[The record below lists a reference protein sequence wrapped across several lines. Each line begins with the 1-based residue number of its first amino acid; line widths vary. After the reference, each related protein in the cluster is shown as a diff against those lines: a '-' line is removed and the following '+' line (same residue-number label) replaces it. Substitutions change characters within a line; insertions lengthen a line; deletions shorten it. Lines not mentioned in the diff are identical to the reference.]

1 MKRLFDVAAAGLGLI
16 LVSPLLLITAAL
28 VRVSSP
34 GPVLFRQTRVGR
46 GGELFTLLK
55 FRTMYTDAEQRGGQ
69 LTVGRDPRVTR
80 IGHYL
85 RASKLDEL
93 PQLINVVRG
102 DMSLVGPRPEV
113 PRYVALYSED
123 QRRVLDVR
131 PGITDP
137 ASVVYR
143 NESDLMADQSDPE
156 SFYVDVLMPE
166 KLRLN
171 LEYQERRTLTSD
183 ITVIFDTLKA
193 VVRTDNEP
201 PSST

>member
-46 GGELFTLLK
+46 GGEPFTLLK

-171 LEYQERRTLTSD
+171 LEYQERRTLASD

>member
-171 LEYQERRTLTSD
+171 LEYQERRTLASD